1 MKFAGRTGIFRAIG
15 GRRGQSVWVLP
26 TPLPHTSG
34 DQENQPS
41 DAGVGRE
48 VVCAD
53 AIPWMRERGRI
64 AGACAVTSLPDVSE
78 VGTSLP
84 VWRAWFLEAVG
95 LVVAAVPDESAALF
109 FQSDIKRDG
118 EWIDKGAMVMRA
130 AEEAGARVLFHKI
143 VCRRPAG
150 MLTAGR
156 PGFTHF
162 IAVSRT
168 MKCPDVLA
176 IPDVI
181 ADAGEQKWVR
191 AMGVRAAGHAGRFA
205 REGVGATI
213 GRAPVVFDP
222 FCGVGTV
229 LAVANALGLE
239 ALGVEKNRKRAEQ
252 ARELRVRADEV

>member
-1 MKFAGRTGIFRAIG
+1 MASEPK
-15 GRRGQSVWVLP
+15 
-26 TPLPHTSG
+26 
-34 DQENQPS
+34 
-41 DAGVGRE
+41 RE

-53 AIPWMRERGRI
+53 AIPWMRERGVI

-78 VGTSLP
+78 LGVTLET
-84 VWRAWFLEAVG
+84 WRAWFLDAVR
-95 LVVAAVPDESAALF
+95 LVVDAVPAESAAVF

-118 EWIDKGAMVMRA
+118 RWVDKGAMVVRA

-143 VCRRPAG
+143 VLRRPAG

-162 IAVSRT
+162 IAVSRAMT
-168 MKCPDVLA
+168 CPEVLA

-191 AMGVRAAGHAGRFA
+191 AMGVRAAGHAVRFA
-205 REGVGATI
+205 RDVVGPAS

-229 LAVANALGLE
+229 LAVANVLGLE
-239 ALGVEKNRKRAEQ
+239 ALGVEKARKRAER

>member
-1 MKFAGRTGIFRAIG
+1 MMEPK
-15 GRRGQSVWVLP
+15 
-26 TPLPHTSG
+26 
-34 DQENQPS
+34 
-41 DAGVGRE
+41 RE

-53 AIPWMRERGRI
+53 AIPWLRERGVI
-64 AGACAVTSLPDVSE
+64 AGTCAVTSLPDVSE
-78 VGTSLP
+78 VGVTLE
-84 VWRAWFLEAVG
+84 VWRAWFSDAVR
-95 LVVAAVPDESAALF
+95 LVVNAVPDESAALF

-118 EWIDKGAMVMRA
+118 EWIDKGAMVIRA

-143 VCRRPAG
+143 VLRRPAG

-162 IAVSRT
+162 IAVSRAL
-168 MKCPDVLA
+168 KCPDVLS

-205 REGVGATI
+205 REVVGAKI
-213 GRAPVVFDP
+213 IVDP

-229 LAVANALGLE
+229 LAVANALGLD
-239 ALGVEKNRKRAEQ
+239 ALGVEKNRKRAEE
-252 ARELRVRADEV
+252 ARALVVRAGEI